1 MTITLTE
8 PADPPIAPPGQD
20 VPFRDRLGGLLASM
34 HPGQDKRR
42 QRRYAFPHLVYLT
55 PVEEDGQTPCGDTLL
70 AAGKH
75 LSEEGIGFYHSQPL
89 LDRRVIVTLEL
100 PHGER
105 PSFLLELRWCRF
117 IRHGWYESGG
127 RFLRPAATPDSC
139 RGGTAK

>member
-1 MTITLTE
+1 MTSSLPE
-8 PADPPIAPPGQD
+8 SADPPIAPPGPD
-20 VPFRDRLGGLLASM
+20 FPLRDRLGGMLASM
-34 HPGQDKRR
+34 NHGPEKRR

-55 PVEEDGQTPCGDTLL
+55 PVAEDGQTPRGDTVV

-75 LSEEGIGFYHSQPL
+75 LSEGGIGFYHSQPL
-89 LDRRVIVTLEL
+89 SDRRVIVTLEL

-127 RFLRPAATPDSC
+127 RFLRPLATPDSC
-139 RGGTAK
+139 RAAAE